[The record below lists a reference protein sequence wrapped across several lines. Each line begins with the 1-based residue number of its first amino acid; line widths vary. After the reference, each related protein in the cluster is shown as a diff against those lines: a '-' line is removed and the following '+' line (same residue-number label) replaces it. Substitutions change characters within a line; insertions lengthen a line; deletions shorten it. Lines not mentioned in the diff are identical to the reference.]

1 MPKIPTFE
9 AQGRPTAEV
18 SSLKTQFQVPVE
30 SAGSM
35 FGAAQKVISAA
46 DEYYVR
52 EQAIKDKTESTK
64 AYLELTT
71 DIDTIEQGSSKI
83 LDPEKAQSTFKDQ
96 FSFLAKQKI
105 DGMENKAAA
114 RLLEDKL
121 SLDLITRSS
130 KVVKGSRDQLDL
142 QYNNTWN
149 TEQQSLISKFF
160 LTTDENEKNII
171 KNNIDSNV
179 ASRNFYN
186 NDGPVKLEED
196 LKKTNASLFEMEID
210 MDYAKKNYSSALTKL
225 QDVESSKFLTAEK
238 RMQLYQKG
246 FKEFQEEMKIENAAL
261 VIENELGF
269 LAKSGQL
276 KDLKKEDLEKAMV
289 VISSKKNTD
298 GSLKYTQPQIAQLSI
313 RNNIS
318 NPIQKEAIRSGY
330 VNVGLTGN
338 EQMIEAGYKTYRTY
352 IDQGGR
358 NFLETTMNLEKK
370 EMEFYDRY
378 DFLRSSLKYTQQQAS
393 VAVRDLEKNINTPE
407 YKAKIV
413 SDAQIKSATNSVSE
427 RWLSTN
433 PDNVRFISDS
443 ITRVANTVYKI
454 GGTEQQAVEYAKNF
468 MDKNYRLDI
477 FENLVPIK
485 QNRPE
490 YHDLSVKF
498 YIEKLWNDGVIDKKN
513 NSLKDLIAV
522 DVEPNLFNDQAGI
535 KIVNK
540 KFPYSPL
547 TTFENAKGD
556 FDDNKFNSLYLTQVE
571 LEKKVYPVAS
581 DKRYKDFVDK
591 FEIRKNTVNSFA
603 LPEIQSQAIG
613 FGDIQKQDFL
623 NKQIK

>member
-9 AQGRPTAEV
+9 AQQRPTTQTP
-18 SSLKTQFQVPVE
+18 SLQASFQVPVE
-30 SAGSM
+30 KAGSA
-35 FGAAQKVISAA
+35 FGAVASGLDAA
-46 DEYYVR
+46 SEYYAR
-52 EQAIKDKTESTK
+52 EQAVKDKTEATK
-64 AYLELTT
+64 NYLELDLELDKIQKGAIQNIDPSQAT
-71 DIDTIEQGSSKI
+71 DTFQKQFQMLTKEKI
-83 LDPEKAQSTFKDQ
+83 NS
-96 FSFLAKQKI
+96 
-105 DGMENKAAA
+105 MENKSAAK
-114 RLLEDKL
+114 LLEDKL
-121 SLDLITRSS
+121 NVELVTRSAQ
-130 KVVKGSRDQLDL
+130 VTKGSRDQLDL
-142 QYNNTWN
+142 QFSSTWN
-149 TEQQSLISKFF
+149 TEHQSLMSKFF
-160 LTTDENEKNII
+160 LSTDENEKNILKSQI
-171 KNNIDSNV
+171 DNNIV
-179 ASRNFYN
+179 SRNFYN
-186 NDGPVKLEED
+186 NDGPIKLEED
-196 LKKTNASLFEMEID
+196 LKKSNASLFETGIE
-210 MDYAKKNYSSALTKL
+210 MDYAKKDYKNALTKL
-225 QDVESSKFLTAEK
+225 QDIESTKFLTAEK

-370 EMEFYDRY
+370 EIEFYDRY

-413 SDAQIKSATNSVSE
+413 SDAQIKAATNSTVN
-427 RWLSTN
+427 RFFSTD
-433 PDNVRFISDS
+433 PDNTRFVSDS

-468 MDKNYRLDI
+468 MEKNYRLDI

-513 NSLKDLIAV
+513 NNLKDLIAV

-571 LEKKVYPVAS
+571 LEKKIYPIAS
-581 DKRYKDFVDK
+581 DKRYKDFADK
-591 FEIRKNTVNSFA
+591 YEIRKNTVNSFV
-603 LPEIQSQAIG
+603 LPEIQSEAIV

-623 NKQIK
+623 NKQKK

>member
-9 AQGRPTAEV
+9 AQQRPT
-18 SSLKTQFQVPVE
+18 TQVASTPTAFQVPVE
-30 SAGSM
+30 KAGSI
-35 FGAAQKVISAA
+35 FGAAAGALDAA
-46 DEYYVR
+46 SEYYAR
-52 EQAIKDKTESTK
+52 EQAIKDKTEATK
-64 AYLELTT
+64 NYLEIDLELDKIQKGAIQNIDPYQATDTFQKQFQMLTKER
-71 DIDTIEQGSSKI
+71 INS
-83 LDPEKAQSTFKDQ
+83 
-96 FSFLAKQKI
+96 
-105 DGMENKAAA
+105 MENKSAAK
-114 RLLEDKL
+114 LLEDKL
-121 SLDLITRSS
+121 NVELVTRSAQ
-130 KVVKGSRDQLDL
+130 VTKGSRDQLNL
-142 QYNNTWN
+142 QYQSTWN
-149 TEQQSLISKFF
+149 TEYQSLTSKLF
-160 LTTDENEKNII
+160 LTTDPNEKNILQSQI
-171 KNNIDSNV
+171 RNHITN
-179 ASRNFYN
+179 RNFYN

-196 LKKTNASLFEMEID
+196 LKKSDASLFETEIE
-210 MDYAKKNYSSALTKL
+210 MDYARKDYKTALTKL
-225 QDVESSKFLTAEK
+225 QNVESSSFLTAEK

-246 FKEFQEEMKIENAAL
+246 FKDFQEEMKIENAAL

-330 VNVGLTGN
+330 VNVSLTGN

-370 EMEFYDRY
+370 EIEFYDRY

>member
-9 AQGRPTAEV
+9 AQQRPT
-18 SSLKTQFQVPVE
+18 TQVASTPTGFQVSPE
-30 SAGSM
+30 KAGST
-35 FGAAQKVISAA
+35 FGALAGGLDAA
-46 DEYYVR
+46 SEYYAR
-52 EQAIKDKTESTK
+52 EQAIKDKTEATK
-64 AYLELTT
+64 NYLEIDLELDKIQKGAIQNIDPYQATDTFQKQFQMLTKER
-71 DIDTIEQGSSKI
+71 INS
-83 LDPEKAQSTFKDQ
+83 
-96 FSFLAKQKI
+96 
-105 DGMENKAAA
+105 MENKSAAK
-114 RLLEDKL
+114 LLEDKL
-121 SLDLITRSS
+121 NVDLVTRSAQ
-130 KVVKGSRDQLDL
+130 VTKGSRDQLNL
-142 QYNNTWN
+142 QYQSTWN
-149 TEQQSLISKFF
+149 TEYQSLTSKLF
-160 LTTDENEKNII
+160 LTTDPNEKNILQSQI
-171 KNNIDSNV
+171 RNHITN
-179 ASRNFYN
+179 RNFYN

-196 LKKTNASLFEMEID
+196 LKKSDASLFETEIE
-210 MDYAKKNYSSALTKL
+210 MDYARKDYKTALTKL
-225 QDVESSKFLTAEK
+225 QNVESSSFLTAEK

-246 FKEFQEEMKIENAAL
+246 FKDFQEEMKIENAAL

>member
-9 AQGRPTAEV
+9 AQQRPTAQV
-18 SSLKTQFQVPVE
+18 ASTPTGFQVSPE
-30 SAGSM
+30 KAGST
-35 FGAAQKVISAA
+35 FGALAGGLDAA
-46 DEYYVR
+46 SEYYAR
-52 EQAIKDKTESTK
+52 EQAIKDKTEATK
-64 AYLELTT
+64 NYLEIDLELDKIQKGAIQNIDPYQATDTFQKQFQMLTKER
-71 DIDTIEQGSSKI
+71 INS
-83 LDPEKAQSTFKDQ
+83 
-96 FSFLAKQKI
+96 
-105 DGMENKAAA
+105 MENKSAAK
-114 RLLEDKL
+114 LLEDKL
-121 SLDLITRSS
+121 NVELVTRSAQ
-130 KVVKGSRDQLDL
+130 VTKGSRDQLNL
-142 QYNNTWN
+142 QYQSTWN
-149 TEQQSLISKFF
+149 TEYQSLTSKLF
-160 LTTDENEKNII
+160 LTTDPNEKNILQSQI
-171 KNNIDSNV
+171 RNHITN
-179 ASRNFYN
+179 RNFYN

-196 LKKTNASLFEMEID
+196 LKKSDASLFETEIE
-210 MDYAKKNYSSALTKL
+210 MDYARKDYKTALTKL
-225 QDVESSKFLTAEK
+225 QNVESSSFLTAEK

-246 FKEFQEEMKIENAAL
+246 FKDFQEEMKIENAAL

-370 EMEFYDRY
+370 EIEFYDRY

>member
-1 MPKIPTFE
+1 
-9 AQGRPTAEV
+9 
-18 SSLKTQFQVPVE
+18 
-30 SAGSM
+30 M
-35 FGAAQKVISAA
+35 FGAAQKVVSAA

-52 EQAIKDKTESTK
+52 EQALKDKTESIK
-64 AYLELTT
+64 AYLELSN

-83 LDPEKAQSTFKDQ
+83 LDPSKAQSTFKDQ

-130 KVVKGSRDQLDL
+130 KVVKGSRDELDK
-142 QYNNTWN
+142 QYLSTWN
-149 TEQQSLISKFF
+149 TEDQILRSKLF
-160 LTTDENEKNII
+160 LSTDENEKSILKSQIDNNII
-171 KNNIDSNV
+171 NK
-179 ASRNFYN
+179 NFYN

-196 LKKTNASLFEMEID
+196 LKKSNASLFENSID
-210 MDYAKKNYSSALTKL
+210 MDYAKKDYKTALTKL
-225 QDVESSKFLTAEK
+225 QDIESTKFLTAEK

>member
-1 MPKIPTFE
+1 MPKLPIFEPQTKPTT
-9 AQGRPTAEV
+9 QQPG
-18 SSLKTQFQVPVE
+18 LINQFQINPQT
-30 SAGSM
+30 AGAGLGLVVKGLDAVS
-35 FGAAQKVISAA
+35 
-46 DEYYVR
+46 EYYAR
-52 EQAIKDKTESTK
+52 EQAIKDKTEATK
-64 AYLELTT
+64 NYLEL
-71 DIDTIEQGSSKI
+71 DLEIDKI
-83 LDPEKAQSTFKDQ
+83 QKGAIQNIDPSQATETFQKQ
-96 FSFLAKQKI
+96 FNFLKEQKI
-105 DGMENKAAA
+105 QGMENKAAA
-114 RLLEDKL
+114 KLLSDKL
-121 SLDLITRSS
+121 DSELVIRSAQ
-130 KVVKGSRDQLDL
+130 VTKGSRDQLDI
-142 QYNNTWN
+142 QFNNTWN
-149 TEQQSLISKFF
+149 TEHQSLISKYF
-160 LTTDENEKNII
+160 LSTDETEKQILKSQI
-171 KNNIDSNV
+171 DNNIVN
-179 ASRNFYN
+179 RNFYN
-186 NDGPVKLEED
+186 NDGPAKLEED
-196 LKKTNASLFEMEID
+196 LKKSNASLFEMGID
-210 MDYAKKNYSSALTKL
+210 MDFSKKDYKTALTKL
-225 QDVESSKFLTAEK
+225 QDVESTKFLTAEK
-238 RMQLYQKG
+238 RIQLYQKG
-246 FKEFQEEMKIENAAL
+246 FKEFQDEMKIENAAL
-261 VIENELGF
+261 IIENNLGF

-298 GSLKYTQPQIAQLSI
+298 GSLKYTQPQIAELSI
-313 RNNIS
+313 KNNIA

-330 VNVGLTGN
+330 VNIGLTGN

-370 EMEFYDRY
+370 EIEFYDRY
-378 DFLRSSLKYTQQQAS
+378 DFIRSTLKYTPQQAA

-413 SDAQIKSATNSVSE
+413 SDAQIKAATNSVSE

-443 ITRVANTVYKI
+443 ITRMANTVYKI
-454 GGTEQQAVEYAKNF
+454 GGTEQQAVEYAKEIMN
-468 MDKNYRLDI
+468 KNYRLDI
-477 FENLVPIK
+477 FDNLVPIK

-513 NSLKDLIAV
+513 NNLKDLIAI

-547 TTFENAKGD
+547 TTFENAQGD

-571 LEKKVYPVAS
+571 LEKKVYPIAS

-591 FEIRKNTVNSFA
+591 YETRKNAINSFA
-603 LPEIQSQAIG
+603 LPELQSEAVG
-613 FGDIQKQDFL
+613 FGNIQRQDFL
-623 NKQIK
+623 TKEKK

>member
-9 AQGRPTAEV
+9 AQQRPTTQTP
-18 SSLKTQFQVPVE
+18 SLQASFQVPVE
-30 SAGSM
+30 KAGSA
-35 FGAAQKVISAA
+35 FGAVASGLDAA
-46 DEYYVR
+46 SEYYAR
-52 EQAIKDKTESTK
+52 EQAVKDKTEATK
-64 AYLELTT
+64 NYLELDLELDKIQKGAIQNIDPSQAT
-71 DIDTIEQGSSKI
+71 DTFQKQFQMLTKEKI
-83 LDPEKAQSTFKDQ
+83 NS
-96 FSFLAKQKI
+96 
-105 DGMENKAAA
+105 MENKSAAK
-114 RLLEDKL
+114 LLEDKL
-121 SLDLITRSS
+121 NVELVTRSAQ
-130 KVVKGSRDQLDL
+130 VTKGSRDQLDL
-142 QYNNTWN
+142 QFSSTWN
-149 TEQQSLISKFF
+149 TEHQSLMSKFF
-160 LTTDENEKNII
+160 LSTDENEKNILKSQI
-171 KNNIDSNV
+171 DNNIV
-179 ASRNFYN
+179 SRNFYN
-186 NDGPVKLEED
+186 NDGPIKLEED
-196 LKKTNASLFEMEID
+196 LKKSNASLFETGIE
-210 MDYAKKNYSSALTKL
+210 MDYAKKDYKNALTKL
-225 QDVESSKFLTAEK
+225 QDIESTKFLTAEK

-246 FKEFQEEMKIENAAL
+246 FKEFQEEIKIENAAL

-370 EMEFYDRY
+370 EIEFYDRY

-413 SDAQIKSATNSVSE
+413 SDAQIKAATNSTVN
-427 RWLSTN
+427 RFFSTD
-433 PDNVRFISDS
+433 PDNTRFVSDS

-468 MDKNYRLDI
+468 MEKNYRLDI

-513 NSLKDLIAV
+513 NNLKDLIAV

-571 LEKKVYPVAS
+571 LEKKIYPIAS
-581 DKRYKDFVDK
+581 DKRYKDFADK
-591 FEIRKNTVNSFA
+591 YEIRKNTVNSFV
-603 LPEIQSQAIG
+603 LPEIQSEAIV

-623 NKQIK
+623 NKQKK

>member
-9 AQGRPTAEV
+9 AQQRPTAQV
-18 SSLKTQFQVPVE
+18 ASTPTGFQVSPE
-30 SAGSM
+30 KAGST
-35 FGAAQKVISAA
+35 FGALAGGLDAA
-46 DEYYVR
+46 SEYYAR
-52 EQAIKDKTESTK
+52 EQAIKDKTEATK
-64 AYLELTT
+64 NYLEIDLELDKIQKGAIQNIDPYQATDTFQKQFKMLTKER
-71 DIDTIEQGSSKI
+71 INS
-83 LDPEKAQSTFKDQ
+83 
-96 FSFLAKQKI
+96 
-105 DGMENKAAA
+105 MENKSAAK
-114 RLLEDKL
+114 LLEDKL
-121 SLDLITRSS
+121 NVELVTRSAQ
-130 KVVKGSRDQLDL
+130 VTKGSRDQLNL
-142 QYNNTWN
+142 QYQSTWN
-149 TEQQSLISKFF
+149 TEYQSLTSKLF
-160 LTTDENEKNII
+160 LTTDPNEKNILQSQI
-171 KNNIDSNV
+171 RNHITN
-179 ASRNFYN
+179 RNFYN

-196 LKKTNASLFEMEID
+196 LKKSDASLFETEIE
-210 MDYAKKNYSSALTKL
+210 MDYARKDYKTALTKL
-225 QDVESSKFLTAEK
+225 QNVESSSFLTAEK

-246 FKEFQEEMKIENAAL
+246 FKDFQEEMKIENAAL

-413 SDAQIKSATNSVSE
+413 SDAQIKAATNSTVN
-427 RWLSTN
+427 RFFSTD
-433 PDNVRFISDS
+433 PDNTRFVSDS

-468 MDKNYRLDI
+468 MEKNYRLDI

-498 YIEKLWNDGVIDKKN
+498 YIEKLWNDGIIDKKN

>member
-9 AQGRPTAEV
+9 SKQRPTAEV
-18 SSLKTQFQVPVE
+18 ASLKTQFQVPVE

-35 FGAAQKVISAA
+35 FGAAQKVVSAA

-52 EQAIKDKTESTK
+52 EQALKDKTESSK
-64 AYLELTT
+64 AYLELSTEL
-71 DIDTIEQGSSKI
+71 DTIEQGSSKI
-83 LDPEKAQSTFKDQ
+83 IDPAKAQSTFKDQ

-105 DGMENKAAA
+105 DAMENKAAA

-130 KVVKGSRDQLDL
+130 KVVKGSRDQLNL
-142 QYNNTWN
+142 EYQSTWN
-149 TEQQSLISKFF
+149 TEYQSLTSKFF
-160 LTTDENEKNII
+160 LTTDPNEKNILQSQI
-171 KNNIDSNV
+171 KNHITN
-179 ASRNFYN
+179 RNFYN

-196 LKKTNASLFEMEID
+196 LKKSDASLFEMEID
-210 MDYAKKNYSSALTKL
+210 MDYARKDYKTALTKL
-225 QDVESSKFLTAEK
+225 RDVESSKFLTAEK

-246 FKEFQEEMKIENAAL
+246 FKEFQEEIKIENAAT
-261 VIENELGF
+261 VIENEMGF

-289 VISSKKNTD
+289 VISGRKNTD

-318 NPIQKEAIRSGY
+318 NPIQKEVIRSGFT
-330 VNVGLTGN
+330 NIALTGN

-352 IDQGGR
+352 IDQGAR

-378 DFLRSSLKYTQQQAS
+378 DFIRSTLKYTPQQAA
-393 VAVRDLEKNINTPE
+393 VAIRDLEKNINTPE

-413 SDAQIKSATNSVSE
+413 SDAQIKAATNSTVNKFF
-427 RWLSTN
+427 STD
-433 PDNVRFISDS
+433 PDNIRFVSDS

-454 GGTEQQAVEYAKNF
+454 GGTEQQAVEYAKEF
-468 MDKNYRLDI
+468 MNKNYRLDI

-513 NSLKDLIAV
+513 NNLKDLIAI

-571 LEKKVYPVAS
+571 LEKKVYPIAS

-591 FEIRKNTVNSFA
+591 YEVRKNTVNSFV
-603 LPEIQSQAIG
+603 LPEIQSEAIG

-623 NKQIK
+623 NQQKK

>member
-9 AQGRPTAEV
+9 AQQRPTAQV
-18 SSLKTQFQVPVE
+18 ASTPTGFQVSPE
-30 SAGSM
+30 KAGST
-35 FGAAQKVISAA
+35 FGALAGGLDAA
-46 DEYYVR
+46 SEYYAR
-52 EQAIKDKTESTK
+52 EQAIKDKTEATK
-64 AYLELTT
+64 NYLEIDLELDKIQKGAIQNIDPYQAT
-71 DIDTIEQGSSKI
+71 D
-83 LDPEKAQSTFKDQ
+83 TFKKQ
-96 FSFLAKQKI
+96 FQMLTKERINS
-105 DGMENKAAA
+105 MENKSAAK
-114 RLLEDKL
+114 LLEDKL
-121 SLDLITRSS
+121 NVELVTRSAQ
-130 KVVKGSRDQLDL
+130 VTKGSRDQLNL
-142 QYNNTWN
+142 QYQSTWN
-149 TEQQSLISKFF
+149 TEYQSLTSKLF
-160 LTTDENEKNII
+160 LTTDPNEKNILQSQI
-171 KNNIDSNV
+171 RNHITN
-179 ASRNFYN
+179 RNFYN

-196 LKKTNASLFEMEID
+196 LKKSDASLFETEIE
-210 MDYAKKNYSSALTKL
+210 MDYARKDYKTALTKL
-225 QDVESSKFLTAEK
+225 QNVESSSFLTAEK

-246 FKEFQEEMKIENAAL
+246 FKDFQEEMKIENAAL

-370 EMEFYDRY
+370 EIEFYDRY

-571 LEKKVYPVAS
+571 LEKKVYPIAS

>member
-9 AQGRPTAEV
+9 AQQRPTAEV
-18 SSLKTQFQVPVE
+18 ASLKTQFQIPVE

-35 FGAAQKVISAA
+35 FGAAQKAVSAV
-46 DEYYVR
+46 DEYYIR
-52 EQAIKDKTESTK
+52 EQALKDKTESTK
-64 AYLELTT
+64 AYLELTNEL
-71 DIDTIEQGSSKI
+71 DTIEQGSSKI
-83 LDPEKAQSTFKDQ
+83 LDPVKAQNTFKDQ

-105 DGMENKAAA
+105 DAMENKAAA
-114 RLLEDKL
+114 KLLEDKL

-130 KVVKGSRDQLDL
+130 KVVKGSRDQLNL
-142 QYNNTWN
+142 EYQNTWN
-149 TEQQSLISKFF
+149 TEYQSLTSKFF
-160 LTTDENEKNII
+160 LSTDENERNIL
-171 KNNIDSNV
+171 KSQIDNMIIN
-179 ASRNFYN
+179 RNFYN
-186 NDGPVKLEED
+186 NDGEIKLQED
-196 LKKTNASLFEMEID
+196 LKKSNASLFETGIE
-210 MDYAKKNYSSALTKL
+210 MDYARKDYKTALTKL
-225 QDVESSKFLTAEK
+225 QDIESSKFLTAEK

-246 FKEFQEEMKIENAAL
+246 FKEFQDEMKIENAAL
-261 VIENELGF
+261 VIENNLGF

-298 GSLKYTQPQIAQLSI
+298 GSLKYTQPQIAELSI
-313 RNNIS
+313 KNNIS

-330 VNVGLTGN
+330 VNIGLTGN

-370 EMEFYDRY
+370 EIEFYDRY
-378 DFLRSSLKYTQQQAS
+378 DFIRSTLKYTPQQAA

-407 YKAKIV
+407 YKSKIV
-413 SDAQIKSATNSVSE
+413 SDAQIKAATNSVSE

-443 ITRVANTVYKI
+443 ITRMANTVYKI
-454 GGTEQQAVEYAKNF
+454 GGTEQQAVEYAKEIMN
-468 MDKNYRLDI
+468 KNYRLDI
-477 FENLVPIK
+477 FDNLVPIK

-513 NSLKDLIAV
+513 NNLKDLIAI

-547 TTFENAKGD
+547 TTFENAQGD

-571 LEKKVYPVAS
+571 LEKKVYPIAS

-591 FEIRKNTVNSFA
+591 YETRKNAINSFA
-603 LPEIQSQAIG
+603 LPELQSEAVG
-613 FGDIQKQDFL
+613 FGNIQRQDFL
-623 NKQIK
+623 TKEKK

>member
-18 SSLKTQFQVPVE
+18 SSLKTQFKIPVE

-35 FGAAQKVISAA
+35 FGVAQKAATAA

-52 EQAIKDKTESTK
+52 EQALKDKTESTK

-142 QYNNTWN
+142 QYNSTWN
-149 TEQQSLISKFF
+149 TEQQSLISKYF
-160 LTTDENEKNII
+160 LTTDQNEKNII
-171 KNNIDSNV
+171 KSNIDSNV
-179 ASRNFYN
+179 TSRNFYN

-196 LKKTNASLFEMEID
+196 LKKSNASLFETGIE
-210 MDYAKKNYSSALTKL
+210 MDYAKKDYKTALTKL
-225 QDVESSKFLTAEK
+225 QDIESSKFLTAEK

-370 EMEFYDRY
+370 EIEFYDRY

>member
-1 MPKIPTFE
+1 
-9 AQGRPTAEV
+9 
-18 SSLKTQFQVPVE
+18 
-30 SAGSM
+30 
-35 FGAAQKVISAA
+35 
-46 DEYYVR
+46 
-52 EQAIKDKTESTK
+52 
-64 AYLELTT
+64 
-71 DIDTIEQGSSKI
+71 
-83 LDPEKAQSTFKDQ
+83 
-96 FSFLAKQKI
+96 
-105 DGMENKAAA
+105 
-114 RLLEDKL
+114 
-121 SLDLITRSS
+121 
-130 KVVKGSRDQLDL
+130 
-142 QYNNTWN
+142 
-149 TEQQSLISKFF
+149 
-160 LTTDENEKNII
+160 
-171 KNNIDSNV
+171 
-179 ASRNFYN
+179 
-186 NDGPVKLEED
+186 
-196 LKKTNASLFEMEID
+196 
-210 MDYAKKNYSSALTKL
+210 
-225 QDVESSKFLTAEK
+225 
-238 RMQLYQKG
+238 
-246 FKEFQEEMKIENAAL
+246 MKIENAAL

-370 EMEFYDRY
+370 EIEFYDRY

>member
-9 AQGRPTAEV
+9 AQQRPTAQV
-18 SSLKTQFQVPVE
+18 ASTPTGFQVSPE
-30 SAGSM
+30 KAGST
-35 FGAAQKVISAA
+35 FGALAGGLDAA
-46 DEYYVR
+46 SEYYAR
-52 EQAIKDKTESTK
+52 EQAIKDKTEATK
-64 AYLELTT
+64 NYLEIDLELDKIQKGAIQNIDPYQATDTFQKQFQMLTKER
-71 DIDTIEQGSSKI
+71 INS
-83 LDPEKAQSTFKDQ
+83 
-96 FSFLAKQKI
+96 
-105 DGMENKAAA
+105 MENKSAAK
-114 RLLEDKL
+114 LLEDKL
-121 SLDLITRSS
+121 NVELVTRSAQ
-130 KVVKGSRDQLDL
+130 VTKGSRDQLNL
-142 QYNNTWN
+142 QYQSTWN
-149 TEQQSLISKFF
+149 TEYQSLTSKLF
-160 LTTDENEKNII
+160 LTTDPNEKNILQSQI
-171 KNNIDSNV
+171 RNHITN
-179 ASRNFYN
+179 RNFYN

-196 LKKTNASLFEMEID
+196 LKKSDASLFETEIE
-210 MDYAKKNYSSALTKL
+210 MDYARKDYKTALTKL
-225 QDVESSKFLTAEK
+225 QNVESSSFLTAEK

-246 FKEFQEEMKIENAAL
+246 FKDFQEEMKIENAAL

>member
-9 AQGRPTAEV
+9 AQQRPTAQV
-18 SSLKTQFQVPVE
+18 ASTPTGFQVSPE
-30 SAGSM
+30 KAGST
-35 FGAAQKVISAA
+35 FGALAGGLDAA
-46 DEYYVR
+46 SEYYAR
-52 EQAIKDKTESTK
+52 EQAIKDKTEATK
-64 AYLELTT
+64 NYLELDLELDKIQKGAIQNIDPYQAT
-71 DIDTIEQGSSKI
+71 D
-83 LDPEKAQSTFKDQ
+83 TFQKQ
-96 FSFLAKQKI
+96 FQMLTKERINS
-105 DGMENKAAA
+105 MENKSAAK
-114 RLLEDKL
+114 LLEDKL
-121 SLDLITRSS
+121 NVELVTRSAQ
-130 KVVKGSRDQLDL
+130 VTKGSRDQLNL
-142 QYNNTWN
+142 QYQSTWN
-149 TEQQSLISKFF
+149 TEYQSLTSKLF
-160 LTTDENEKNII
+160 LTTDPNEKNILQSQI
-171 KNNIDSNV
+171 RNHITN
-179 ASRNFYN
+179 RNFYN

-196 LKKTNASLFEMEID
+196 LKKSDASLFETEIE
-210 MDYAKKNYSSALTKL
+210 MDYARKDYKTALTKL
-225 QDVESSKFLTAEK
+225 QNVESSSFLTAEK

-246 FKEFQEEMKIENAAL
+246 FKDFQEEMKIENAAL

-370 EMEFYDRY
+370 EIEFYDRY

>member
-9 AQGRPTAEV
+9 AQTRPTTEV
-18 SSLKTQFQVPVE
+18 ASLKTQFQVPVE

-52 EQAIKDKTESTK
+52 EQALKDKTESTK
-64 AYLELTT
+64 AYLELSGEL
-71 DIDTIEQGSSKI
+71 DTIEQGSSKI
-83 LDPEKAQSTFKDQ
+83 LDPVKAQSTFKDQ
-96 FSFLAKQKI
+96 FSFLSKQKI
-105 DGMENKAAA
+105 DSMENKAAA

-121 SLDLITRSS
+121 NLDLVTRSS

-149 TEQQSLISKFF
+149 TEQQSLISKYF
-160 LTTDENEKNII
+160 LTTDQNEKNILKTQI
-171 KNNIDSNV
+171 DNNIV
-179 ASRNFYN
+179 SRNFYN
-186 NDGPVKLEED
+186 NDGQIKLEED
-196 LKKTNASLFEMEID
+196 MKKSNSSLFETGID
-210 MDYAKKNYSSALTKL
+210 MDYARKDYKTALTKL
-225 QDVESSKFLTAEK
+225 QDIESSKFLTAEK

-246 FKEFQEEMKIENAAL
+246 FKEFQEEMKIESAAN

-289 VISSKKNTD
+289 VISNKKNTD

-318 NPIQKEAIRSGY
+318 NPIQKEVIRSGY

-378 DFLRSSLKYTQQQAS
+378 DFLRSTLKYTQQQAS

-407 YKAKIV
+407 YKSKIV
-413 SDAQIKSATNSVSE
+413 SDAQIKAATNSVSNK
-427 RWLSTN
+427 WLSTD

-454 GGTEQQAVEYAKNF
+454 GGTEQQAVEYAKEF
-468 MDKNYRLDI
+468 MNKNYRLDI

-513 NSLKDLIAV
+513 NNLKDLIAV

-571 LEKKVYPVAS
+571 LEKKVYPIAS

-591 FEIRKNTVNSFA
+591 YETRKNTINSFA
-603 LPEIQSQAIG
+603 LPELQSEAIG
-613 FGDIQKQDFL
+613 FGNIQKQDFL
-623 NKQIK
+623 NQQIK

>member
-9 AQGRPTAEV
+9 SQQRLTTQTP
-18 SSLKTQFQVPVE
+18 SLQASFQVPVE
-30 SAGSM
+30 KAGAQ
-35 FGAAQKVISAA
+35 FGAISGVLDAA
-46 DEYYVR
+46 SEYYAR
-52 EQAIKDKTESTK
+52 EQAIKDKTEATK
-64 AYLELTT
+64 NYLELDLELDKIQKGAIQNIDPSQAT
-71 DIDTIEQGSSKI
+71 DTFQKQFEFLKK
-83 LDPEKAQSTFKDQ
+83 EKVSTMQ
-96 FSFLAKQKI
+96 
-105 DGMENKAAA
+105 NKAAA
-114 RLLEDKL
+114 KILEDKL
-121 SLDLITRSS
+121 NLEFVTRSAQ
-130 KVVKGSRDQLDL
+130 VTKGSRDQLDL
-142 QYNNTWN
+142 QFNSTWN
-149 TEQQSLISKFF
+149 TEQQSLMSKYF
-160 LTTDENEKNII
+160 LTTDENERNILKSQI
-171 KNNIDSNV
+171 DNNV
-179 ASRNFYN
+179 VSRNFYN

-196 LKKTNASLFEMEID
+196 LKKSNASMFEMGID
-210 MDYAKKNYSSALTKL
+210 MDYTKKDYKTALTKL
-225 QDVESSKFLTAEK
+225 KDVESSKFLTAEK

-246 FKEFQEEMKIENAAL
+246 FKEFQEEIKIENAAT
-261 VIENELGF
+261 VIENEMGF

-318 NPIQKEAIRSGY
+318 NPIQKEVIRSGY

-370 EMEFYDRY
+370 EIEFYDRY
-378 DFLRSSLKYTQQQAS
+378 DFIRSTLKYTPQQAA
-393 VAVRDLEKNINTPE
+393 VAIRDLEKNINTPE

-413 SDAQIKSATNSVSE
+413 SDAQIKAATKSVE
-427 RWLSTN
+427 TRWLSTD

-454 GGTEQQAVEYAKNF
+454 GGTEQQAIEYAKEF
-468 MDKNYRLDI
+468 MNKNYRLDI

-513 NSLKDLIAV
+513 NNLKDLIAI

-556 FDDNKFNSLYLTQVE
+556 FDDNKFNSLYLTQAE
-571 LEKKVYPVAS
+571 LEKKVYPIAS

-591 FEIRKNTVNSFA
+591 YEVRKNTLNSFV
-603 LPEIQSQAIG
+603 LPEIQSEAIS
-613 FGDIQKQDFL
+613 FGNIQKQDFL
-623 NKQIK
+623 TQEKK

>member
-9 AQGRPTAEV
+9 AQQRPTTQTP
-18 SSLKTQFQVPVE
+18 SLQASFQVPVE
-30 SAGSM
+30 KAGSA
-35 FGAAQKVISAA
+35 FGAVASGLDAA
-46 DEYYVR
+46 SEYYAR
-52 EQAIKDKTESTK
+52 EQAVKDKTEATK
-64 AYLELTT
+64 NYLELDLELDKIQKGAIQNIDPSQAT
-71 DIDTIEQGSSKI
+71 DTFQKQFQMLTKEKI
-83 LDPEKAQSTFKDQ
+83 NS
-96 FSFLAKQKI
+96 
-105 DGMENKAAA
+105 MENKSAAK
-114 RLLEDKL
+114 LLEDKL
-121 SLDLITRSS
+121 NVELVTRSAQ
-130 KVVKGSRDQLDL
+130 VTKGSRDQLDL
-142 QYNNTWN
+142 QFSSTWN
-149 TEQQSLISKFF
+149 TEHQSLMSKFF
-160 LTTDENEKNII
+160 LSTDENEKNILKSQI
-171 KNNIDSNV
+171 DNNIV
-179 ASRNFYN
+179 SRNFYN
-186 NDGPVKLEED
+186 NDGPIKLEED
-196 LKKTNASLFEMEID
+196 LKKSNASLFETGIE
-210 MDYAKKNYSSALTKL
+210 MDYAKKDYKNALTKL
-225 QDVESSKFLTAEK
+225 QDIESTKFLTAEK

-370 EMEFYDRY
+370 EIEFYDRY

-413 SDAQIKSATNSVSE
+413 SDAQIKAATNSTVN
-427 RWLSTN
+427 RFFSTD
-433 PDNVRFISDS
+433 PDNTRFVSDS

-468 MDKNYRLDI
+468 MEKNYRLDI

-513 NSLKDLIAV
+513 NNLKDLIAV

-571 LEKKVYPVAS
+571 LEKKIYPIAS
-581 DKRYKDFVDK
+581 DKRYKDFADK
-591 FEIRKNTVNSFA
+591 YEIRKNTVNSFV
-603 LPEIQSQAIG
+603 LPEIQSEAIG

-623 NKQIK
+623 NKQKK

>member
-9 AQGRPTAEV
+9 AQQRPTAQV
-18 SSLKTQFQVPVE
+18 ASTPTGFQVSPE
-30 SAGSM
+30 KAGST
-35 FGAAQKVISAA
+35 FGALAGGLDAA
-46 DEYYVR
+46 SEYYAR
-52 EQAIKDKTESTK
+52 EQAIKDKTEATK
-64 AYLELTT
+64 NYLELDLELDKIQKGAIQNIDPYQAT
-71 DIDTIEQGSSKI
+71 D
-83 LDPEKAQSTFKDQ
+83 TFQKQ
-96 FSFLAKQKI
+96 FQMLTKERINS
-105 DGMENKAAA
+105 MENKSAAK
-114 RLLEDKL
+114 LLEDKL
-121 SLDLITRSS
+121 NVELVTRSAQ
-130 KVVKGSRDQLDL
+130 VTKGSRDQLNL
-142 QYNNTWN
+142 QYQSTWN
-149 TEQQSLISKFF
+149 TEYQSLTSKLF
-160 LTTDENEKNII
+160 LTTDPNEKNILQSQI
-171 KNNIDSNV
+171 RNHITN
-179 ASRNFYN
+179 RNFYN

-196 LKKTNASLFEMEID
+196 LKKSDASLFETEIE
-210 MDYAKKNYSSALTKL
+210 MDYARKDYKTALTKL

-246 FKEFQEEMKIENAAL
+246 FKDFQEEMKIENAAL

-370 EMEFYDRY
+370 EIEFYDRY